1 MSKKKVRIYK
11 APDGKGQYIN
21 KTAQFIG
28 KMQSGGQPSIDQLGY
43 PGSQQENQPATEEQL
58 MQVVYQDISDNLPYE
73 AIVAK
78 LVTTQNMDPSAANQ
92 FVQQVYGIIENQI
105 SKEKS
110 DEAEAEDEAESVEV
124 EEIENEVVRERKPMS
139 KIKGH
144 TDIAM
149 EDTGE
154 EDVELED
161 EDMLQYGGMPRRQ
174 EGGEDYT
181 DAMYNDTA
189 SWEDS
194 EVPITMPDVSDYLPF
209 DISEYLDNT
218 AGPVAW
224 QEPQEEEDTSE
235 EDVEDYTEPV
245 VDPSEFSMGGF
256 KTKKGY
262 VNSVVKLIKK
272 AAGGDNQEQ
281 DIKASD
287 ADPIGDDLRQTRLDA
302 FVGAV
307 KKESDLSVAKEEAE
321 KQFEDMQAM
330 HQQMMMQQPQGLNN
344 FIPEDYEEPDY
355 MQFGGQRRA
364 MRQLN
369 RAMRKSPMGIPGI
382 HGPVTKFDVRRSGI
396 FGGPKEYSIEFGESP
411 LMQLAGNPLLS
422 QAYGYGYTKKKT
434 KTPGRMITETVRNTV
449 NNKSTKDVA
458 KATGSEAANKSVNW
472 DMDNNG
478 IPDSIQSNPVQ
489 AAKSNSALPSWI
501 TDPVGTAATAS
512 KEATP
517 VVPPMANAPAASNP
531 AEEIFG
537 KNPPRVGETN
547 SAYLLRTTGNPGFYN
562 NTDLWNG
569 TEFVKTKD
577 SKIKEEGGIIDNPMP
592 DQFGNLQQFVYGG
605 LDQADIDDMYS
616 KDVTDPYM
624 PEAQYGMGI
633 NNMQNPTALTDYISG
648 HLQNHNYGQKK
659 SKDAAQNKT
668 TNTSKTATNPYAS
681 AYRYNPQ
688 SLFQTYFPAN
698 FPQRA
703 SYSKMKRGPYDKAS
717 GQQFSNIPGFNP
729 YAQIKDVNVTKV
741 GLLGRPKK
749 YSVTYSNNPSGKPED
764 RKLAYPNTSTTQQQQ
779 GKEDKSTEPKF
790 SNTAGLSGS
799 AQRQIRQGERQM
811 ARNDRK
817 VARNPEGKVP
827 FMLNAPGKGNQ
838 DNVGVGTKM
847 KMFGAKLAGADQKQY
862 GGDLER
868 FIPQALLGQET
879 PVSMANNPANSDLR
893 MPIKS
898 SKDVGQQ
905 LMMDSRK
912 KLEGEAD
919 YMPDEY
925 TVDYKAKNKW
935 LGDNQGAINTV
946 NAGVRGV
953 TGMIDRFKNKKSEA
967 KMYDNLTAD
976 NLYASDPSRDSGDYD
991 VNSGLYRPDEQGQTW
1006 GSRSAKY
1013 GGSSNYNEGDEVEMT
1028 EEELQEFLANGGQV
1042 EYLNY

>member
-28 KMQSGGQPSIDQLGY
+28 KMQSGGQPSVDQLGY
-43 PGSQQENQPATEEQL
+43 PGSQQESQPVTEEQL
-58 MQVVYQDISDNLPYE
+58 MQAVYQDISDELPYE

-78 LVTTQNMDPSAANQ
+78 LVTIHNIEPSAANQ
-92 FVQQVYGIIENQI
+92 FVQQVYGIIENDI

-110 DEAEAEDEAESVEV
+110 DEAEAEEEAEPVEV
-124 EEIENEVVRERKPMS
+124 EEIENEIVREKRPMS

-161 EDMLQYGGMPRRQ
+161 EDMLKYGGMPRMQ
-174 EGGEDYT
+174 EGGQDYT

-209 DISEYLDNT
+209 DISEYLNND
-218 AGPVAW
+218 AAPVAW
-224 QEPQEEEDTSE
+224 QEPAEEEEEIPE
-235 EDVEDYTEPV
+235 EDLTDYAEPV
-245 VDPSEFSMGGF
+245 VDPSEFRMGGF

-272 AAGGDNQEQ
+272 AAGGDNKEQ

-330 HQQMMMQQPQGLNN
+330 HQQMMMQQPEGLNN
-344 FIPEDYEEPDY
+344 FIPEDYEEPEY

-396 FGGPKEYSIEFGESP
+396 FGRPKEYSIEFGESP
-411 LMQLAGNPLLS
+411 LMQLAGNPFLS

-458 KATGSEAANKSVNW
+458 KATGSEAAAKSAW
-472 DMDNNG
+472 DLDQNL
-478 IPDSIQSNPVQ
+478 IPDSIQSNVIESK
-489 AAKSNSALPSWI
+489 AKTRTP
-501 TDPVGTAATAS
+501 DPIGTAVAAS
-512 KEATP
+512 KAATP
-517 VVPPMANAPAASNP
+517 VVPPMANAPVSSNP
-531 AEEIFG
+531 ADEIFG

-577 SKIKEEGGIIDNPMP
+577 SKIKEKGGIINNPMP

-605 LDQADIDDMYS
+605 LDQADIDDVYAT
-616 KDVTDPYM
+616 DTTDPYM

-659 SKDAAQNKT
+659 SKDTSQNKT

-681 AYRYNPQ
+681 AYGYNPQ

-698 FPQRA
+698 FPQRV

-717 GQQFSNIPGFNP
+717 GQQFANIPGFNP

-764 RKLAYPNTSTTQQQQ
+764 RKLAYPNTSTTKQQQ
-779 GKEDKSTEPKF
+779 GVANQSTEPKSGY
-790 SNTAGLSGS
+790 SNTAGLSGK
-799 AQRQIRQGERQM
+799 AQRQIRQGEREM

-817 VARNPEGKVP
+817 VARNPEGNVP

-838 DNVGVGTKM
+838 DNVGMGTKM

-868 FIPQALLGQET
+868 FIPQALLGNET
-879 PVSMANNPANSDLR
+879 PVSMVNNPANSDLR

-898 SKDVGQQ
+898 SKEVGQQ

-912 KLEGEAD
+912 KVEGEAD

-935 LGDNQGAINTV
+935 LGDNQGAILST
-946 NAGVRGV
+946 NAAVQGV
-953 TGMIDRFKNKKSEA
+953 TGMIDRFKNKDREA

-976 NLYASDPSRDSGDYD
+976 NLYAADPSRDSGDYD
-991 VNSGLYRPDEQGQTW
+991 VNSGLYRPNEQGQTW
-1006 GSRSAKY
+1006 NSRSAKY
-1013 GGSSNYNEGDEVEMT
+1013 GGDSNYAEGDEVEMT
-1028 EEELQEFLANGGQV
+1028 EEELAEFLANGGQV

>member
-1 MSKKKVRIYK
+1 
-11 APDGKGQYIN
+11 
-21 KTAQFIG
+21 
-28 KMQSGGQPSIDQLGY
+28 
-43 PGSQQENQPATEEQL
+43 
-58 MQVVYQDISDNLPYE
+58 
-73 AIVAK
+73 
-78 LVTTQNMDPSAANQ
+78 
-92 FVQQVYGIIENQI
+92 
-105 SKEKS
+105 
-110 DEAEAEDEAESVEV
+110 
-124 EEIENEVVRERKPMS
+124 
-139 KIKGH
+139 
-144 TDIAM
+144 
-149 EDTGE
+149 
-154 EDVELED
+154 
-161 EDMLQYGGMPRRQ
+161 
-174 EGGEDYT
+174 
-181 DAMYNDTA
+181 
-189 SWEDS
+189 
-194 EVPITMPDVSDYLPF
+194 
-209 DISEYLDNT
+209 
-218 AGPVAW
+218 
-224 QEPQEEEDTSE
+224 
-235 EDVEDYTEPV
+235 
-245 VDPSEFSMGGF
+245 
-256 KTKKGY
+256 
-262 VNSVVKLIKK
+262 
-272 AAGGDNQEQ
+272 
-281 DIKASD
+281 
-287 ADPIGDDLRQTRLDA
+287 
-302 FVGAV
+302 
-307 KKESDLSVAKEEAE
+307 
-321 KQFEDMQAM
+321 
-330 HQQMMMQQPQGLNN
+330 
-344 FIPEDYEEPDY
+344 
-355 MQFGGQRRA
+355 
-364 MRQLN
+364 
-369 RAMRKSPMGIPGI
+369 
-382 HGPVTKFDVRRSGI
+382 
-396 FGGPKEYSIEFGESP
+396 
-411 LMQLAGNPLLS
+411 
-422 QAYGYGYTKKKT
+422 
-434 KTPGRMITETVRNTV
+434 
-449 NNKSTKDVA
+449 
-458 KATGSEAANKSVNW
+458 
-472 DMDNNG
+472 
-478 IPDSIQSNPVQ
+478 
-489 AAKSNSALPSWI
+489 
-501 TDPVGTAATAS
+501 
-512 KEATP
+512 
-517 VVPPMANAPAASNP
+517 
-531 AEEIFG
+531 
-537 KNPPRVGETN
+537 
-547 SAYLLRTTGNPGFYN
+547 
-562 NTDLWNG
+562 
-569 TEFVKTKD
+569 
-577 SKIKEEGGIIDNPMP
+577 MP

-764 RKLAYPNTSTTQQQQ
+764 RKLAYSNTSTTQQQQ

-838 DNVGVGTKM
+838 DNVGIGAKM

>member
-1 MSKKKVRIYK
+1 
-11 APDGKGQYIN
+11 
-21 KTAQFIG
+21 
-28 KMQSGGQPSIDQLGY
+28 
-43 PGSQQENQPATEEQL
+43 
-58 MQVVYQDISDNLPYE
+58 
-73 AIVAK
+73 
-78 LVTTQNMDPSAANQ
+78 
-92 FVQQVYGIIENQI
+92 
-105 SKEKS
+105 
-110 DEAEAEDEAESVEV
+110 
-124 EEIENEVVRERKPMS
+124 
-139 KIKGH
+139 
-144 TDIAM
+144 M

-161 EDMLQYGGMPRRQ
+161 EDMLKYGGMPRMQ
-174 EGGEDYT
+174 EGGQDYT

-209 DISEYLDNT
+209 DISEYLNNDV
-218 AGPVAW
+218 APVAW
-224 QEPQEEEDTSE
+224 QEPAEEEE
-235 EDVEDYTEPV
+235 EIPEEALTDYAEPV
-245 VDPSEFSMGGF
+245 VDPSEFRMGGF

-272 AAGGDNQEQ
+272 AAGGDNKEQ

-330 HQQMMMQQPQGLNN
+330 HQQMMMQQPEGLNN

-396 FGGPKEYSIEFGESP
+396 FGRPKEYSIEFGESP
-411 LMQLAGNPLLS
+411 LMQLAGNPFLS

-458 KATGSEAANKSVNW
+458 KATGSEAAVKSAW
-472 DMDNNG
+472 DLDQNL
-478 IPDSIQSNPVQ
+478 IPDSIQSNVIESKIKTRTPDF
-489 AAKSNSALPSWI
+489 I
-501 TDPVGTAATAS
+501 TDPIGTAIAAS
-512 KEATP
+512 KAATP
-517 VVPPMANAPAASNP
+517 VVPPMANAPVSSNP
-531 AEEIFG
+531 AAEIFG

-577 SKIKEEGGIIDNPMP
+577 SKIKEEGGIINNPMP

-605 LDQADIDDMYS
+605 LDQADIDDVYAT
-616 KDVTDPYM
+616 DTTDPYM
-624 PEAQYGMGI
+624 PEAQYGDEVKS
-633 NNMQNPTALTDYISG
+633 NNFYNKSLFNDFKKRTGDAYSMSLREDLPYGEVWDMADEKGVSFTNPKNESSTKT
-648 HLQNHNYGQKK
+648 
-659 SKDAAQNKT
+659 KT
-668 TNTSKTATNPYAS
+668 TNNQYGYNTGYG
-681 AYRYNPQ
+681 YNPQ

-717 GQQFSNIPGFNP
+717 GQQFANIPGFNP

-764 RKLAYPNTSTTQQQQ
+764 RKLAYPNTSTTKQQQ
-779 GKEDKSTEPKF
+779 GVANQSTEPKSGY
-790 SNTAGLSGS
+790 SNTAGLSGK
-799 AQRQIRQGERQM
+799 AQRQIRQGEREM

-817 VARNPEGKVP
+817 VARNPEGNVP

-838 DNVGVGTKM
+838 DNVGMGTKM

-868 FIPQALLGQET
+868 FIPQALLGNET
-879 PVSMANNPANSDLR
+879 PVSMVNNPANSDLR

-898 SKDVGQQ
+898 SKEVGQQ

-912 KLEGEAD
+912 KVEGEAD

-935 LGDNQGAINTV
+935 LGDTQGAILST
-946 NAGVRGV
+946 NAAVQGV
-953 TGMIDRFKNKKSEA
+953 TGMIDRFKNKDREA

-976 NLYASDPSRDSGDYD
+976 NLYAADPSRDSGDYD
-991 VNSGLYRPDEQGQTW
+991 VNSGLYRPNEQGQTW

-1013 GGSSNYNEGDEVEMT
+1013 GGDSNYAEGDEVEMT
-1028 EEELQEFLANGGQV
+1028 EEELAEFLANGGQV